1 MPFISEHGNEL
12 LQKLLQHVLLTG
24 ISTAVAI
31 VIGLSLGIVL
41 SRRRAWQGPVM
52 AVINA
57 LQTIPSLAM
66 LAFLLPLFGIGMLPA
81 LIALTLY
88 ALLPITR
95 NTLTGIDGLPP
106 EILEACDA
114 LGFTDRQRLW
124 QVALPLALPTIM
136 AGIRTATVISVGVA
150 TLAAFIGAGGLGDF
164 IVRGLAVNNNALV
177 LLGAIPAALLALSL
191 DRLLQVL
198 ERRLR
203 QRRPAVSRVSS
214 RSGQLRSRLRIAS
227 LVALMLVGGMAWWQS
242 QPDDGNTIRVASKN
256 FTEQY
261 VLAEIMA
268 QMLSAHTDLN
278 VERKLNLGSVN
289 VIHNA
294 LLNQEVDLYAE
305 YTGAAWRVILEQDET
320 LDSAQTF
327 ARVKQAYQ
335 QRFQLAWLPPFGYEN
350 TYAILVT
357 EELAARHALE
367 TISDLAAIAPQLVMG
382 FAAEFHE
389 RSDGFPALQAA
400 YGLRFSGTAEMD
412 LGLLYQALR
421 AGRIDVAAGNSTDGR
436 IPTLRLH
443 MLRDDLGFF
452 PPYDAAPVL
461 RNEVLKKHPQVAA
474 VLQRLSGRI
483 DTATMRELNRAVDQ
497 QQQSA
502 AAVATDFLRQQGL
515 LRPPAEH

>member
-1 MPFISEHGNEL
+1 
-12 LQKLLQHVLLTG
+12 
-24 ISTAVAI
+24 
-31 VIGLSLGIVL
+31 
-41 SRRRAWQGPVM
+41 
-52 AVINA
+52 
-57 LQTIPSLAM
+57 
-66 LAFLLPLFGIGMLPA
+66 
-81 LIALTLY
+81 
-88 ALLPITR
+88 
-95 NTLTGIDGLPP
+95 
-106 EILEACDA
+106 
-114 LGFTDRQRLW
+114 
-124 QVALPLALPTIM
+124 M

-203 QRRPAVSRVSS
+203 QRRRAYGSVAS
-214 RSGQLRSRLRIAS
+214 RSGQLRSRLLIAS
-227 LVALMLVGGMAWWQS
+227 LVALMLVGGMAWRQS
-242 QPDDGNTIRVASKN
+242 QQDDGNTIRVASKN

-268 QMLSAHTDLN
+268 QMLSAHTGLN

-294 LLNQEVDLYAE
+294 LLNKEVDLYAE
-305 YTGAAWRVILEQDET
+305 YTGAAWRVILEQQQT
-320 LDSAQTF
+320 LNSAQTF
-327 ARVKQAYQ
+327 AEVKQAYQ

-357 EELAARHALE
+357 EALATRYALE

-421 AGRIDVAAGNSTDGR
+421 EGRIDVAAGNSTDGR
-436 IPTLRLH
+436 IPTFRLH
-443 MLRDDLGFF
+443 MLRDDLAFF

-461 RNEVLKKHPQVAA
+461 RTEILTKHPQVAA

-502 AAVATDFLRQQGL
+502 AAVATDFLQQQGL
-515 LRPPAEH
+515 LLPPAEH